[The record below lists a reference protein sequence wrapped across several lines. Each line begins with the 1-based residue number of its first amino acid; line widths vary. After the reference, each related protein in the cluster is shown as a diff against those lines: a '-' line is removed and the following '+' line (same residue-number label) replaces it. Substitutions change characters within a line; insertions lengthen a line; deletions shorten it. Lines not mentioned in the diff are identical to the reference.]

1 MSGMTYPDSED
12 LKEKS
17 PTGSIDHGA
26 LAIPDIDPAVER
38 RVIRKL
44 DCTVLIMFTLIFGLN
59 YLDKIGLSY
68 AAIFGMKTDLHLVGQ
83 DYSWCSSIFYFGQFL
98 FEYPAIWLL
107 HKLPIRTFV
116 AVTIIIWSIVVGC
129 QAAANDF
136 AGMMAVRFFLGMAE
150 GAVAPAFVLLVSFF
164 YRKAE
169 QPIRIAVFVSANAI
183 AQICGALLLY
193 GCGSI
198 KNGAIEGF
206 RISYLICA
214 AITLVA
220 GIGFLLLVP
229 SSPATAWFLNAEER
243 EVAVHRVASERASG
257 AHSEFVWTQV
267 WATLKDVKFY
277 LVFLW
282 AFFVCI
288 TSVISFGSIVI
299 NGFGFTPFKTIL
311 VGLPGPAIQLATI
324 WIGAGA
330 LWLWPNSRAWTQ
342 MALMLVPLVGVIMM
356 KALPYSHKWALT
368 GGYWLATCNSSV
380 YVVNMSLIASNFKGH
395 TRKTMVSTVYFIGY
409 CVGCICGPQLFLSRE
424 SPLYKTAMA
433 TIIAMYILY
442 FLAMLA
448 FRQLCAREN
457 NRRDRL
463 AADGVEEAKP
473 RLASEEDNRTDIE
486 DLAFRYVL

>member
-1 MSGMTYPDSED
+1 MTYPDSED

-17 PTGSIDHGA
+17 PTESIDHGT
-26 LAIPDIDPAVER
+26 LAVPDIDPAVER
-38 RVIRKL
+38 QVIRKL
-44 DCTVLIMFTLIFGLN
+44 DCTVLVMFTLIFGLN

-107 HKLPIRTFV
+107 HKFPIRTFV
-116 AVTIIIWSIVVGC
+116 AVTIVIWSIVVGC
-129 QAAANDF
+129 HAAANDF
-136 AGMMAVRFFLGMAE
+136 AGMMAVRFFLGIAE

-214 AITLVA
+214 AMTIVA
-220 GIGFLLLVP
+220 GVGFLLLVP

-243 EVAVHRVASERASG
+243 EVAVHRVASERA
-257 AHSEFVWTQV
+257 AIWR
-267 WATLKDVKFY
+267 TLRDVKFY

-282 AFFVCI
+282 AFLLNGS
-288 TSVISFGSIVI
+288 SVISFGSIVI
-299 NGFGFTPFKTIL
+299 NGLGFTPLKTIL
-311 VGLPGPAIQLATI
+311 VGLPGPALQLATI

-342 MALMLVPLVGVIMM
+342 MSLTLVPLAGVVMM
-356 KALPYSHKWALT
+356 KALPFSHKWALT
-368 GGYWLATCNSSV
+368 GGYWLATCGSSV

-395 TRKTMVSTVYFIGY
+395 TRKTMFSTVYFMGY
-409 CVGCICGPQLFLSRE
+409 CAGCICGPQLFLARE
-424 SPLYKTAMA
+424 APLYKTAMA
-433 TIIAMYILY
+433 TIIAWLIIYL
-442 FLAMLA
+442 LTMLA